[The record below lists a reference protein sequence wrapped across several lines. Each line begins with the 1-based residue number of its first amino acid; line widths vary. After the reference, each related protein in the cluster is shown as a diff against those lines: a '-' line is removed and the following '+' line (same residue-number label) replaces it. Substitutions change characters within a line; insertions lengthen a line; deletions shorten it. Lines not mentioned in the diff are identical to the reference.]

1 MTDKVNEE
9 EAWFYGIMRD
19 FNYIV
24 QSGKYGPLFYAL
36 LEEESKNII
45 NNMREVDLG
54 NVEIKWTSQLD

>member
-1 MTDKVNEE
+1 MTDENPE

-24 QSGKYGPLFYAL
+24 RSGKYGPLFYNL
-36 LEEESKNII
+36 LEDESKDII
-45 NNMREVDLG
+45 NNMREVYLG